1 MASKD
6 KNRYLNKNFFFEWND
21 FNHWKDFEDFW
32 SFKFNVYKLSG
43 LYLIEN
49 ELIKA
54 LLVPVLPNP
63 YTAPLAAGYR
73 EIIK

>member
-6 KNRYLNKNFFFEWND
+6 KNRYLNKNFFLNGIIGRILRI
-21 FNHWKDFEDFW
+21 FW